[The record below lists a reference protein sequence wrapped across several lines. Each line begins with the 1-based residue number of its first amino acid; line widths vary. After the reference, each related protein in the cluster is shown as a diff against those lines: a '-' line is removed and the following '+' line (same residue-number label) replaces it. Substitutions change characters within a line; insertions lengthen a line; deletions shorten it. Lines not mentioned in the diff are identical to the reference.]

1 MLRWMGLAP
10 RLMPQEIRFQ
20 TQTRD
25 TEHGF
30 KVPNRS
36 NCRNYRKAV
45 LLTAGNL
52 DKPEASLLAGKL
64 SRMMV
69 TGSTAPNC
77 ANSNRICFSET
88 LKSRFCGFQAC
99 RRGGF
104 VTHPQKVWARRRH
117 SRCRLFQ

>member
-30 KVPNRS
+30 KVPDRS

-45 LLTAGNL
+45 LLTTGNL

-69 TGSTAPNC
+69 TGSTAANC
-77 ANSNRICFSET
+77 ANSDRSCSSENFEVEIAH
-88 LKSRFCGFQAC
+88 KDVS
-99 RRGGF
+99 
-104 VTHPQKVWARRRH
+104 
-117 SRCRLFQ
+117 